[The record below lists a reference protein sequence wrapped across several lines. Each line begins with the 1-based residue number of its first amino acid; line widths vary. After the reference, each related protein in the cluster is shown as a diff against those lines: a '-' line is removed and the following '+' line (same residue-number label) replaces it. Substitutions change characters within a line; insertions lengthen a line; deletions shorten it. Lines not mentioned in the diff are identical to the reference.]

1 MVMITV
7 IMFGLKMLETFV
19 CFLVL
24 PTTALFFAFYI
35 LLKHSSFL
43 RTRWFAWFHSNIWNP
58 VAEVLTF
65 HMKKEHFCELQTI
78 TSGDA
83 VLRKE
88 GSIRILEIGAAH
100 GCNLEF
106 YPDKCRLIGV
116 DPNPYFNSY
125 FHEAHS
131 LKKNK
136 HVIVERLICCGAED
150 IKDVPDNSVDAV
162 TSTYVLC
169 SVTSIQETLKEI
181 LRVLTPGGKYL
192 FFEHVIFPEHS
203 WSRLV
208 QEKFEPIWTV
218 FFAGCKITRSPVSFI
233 EGAGFSHVKHE
244 TSFPSFV
251 PIFCRPHFI
260 GVATK

>member
-7 IMFGLKMLETFV
+7 MAFGLKMLETFV
-19 CFLVL
+19 FFLVL
-24 PTTALFFAFYI
+24 PTLALFFSLYI
-35 LLKHSSFL
+35 ILKYCSFI

-65 HMKKEHFCELQTI
+65 HMKKDHFRELQTM
-78 TSGDA
+78 TSCDTE
-83 VLRKE
+83 LRKE

-131 LKKNK
+131 LKKNQ
-136 HVIVERLICCGAED
+136 HVIVERLMCCGAED
-150 IKDVPDNSVDAV
+150 MKDVPDNSVDAV

-181 LRVLTPGGKYL
+181 LRVLTP
-192 FFEHVIFPEHS
+192 
-203 WSRLV
+203 
-208 QEKFEPIWTV
+208 
-218 FFAGCKITRSPVSFI
+218 VSCQKSTDLI
-233 EGAGFSHVKHE
+233 M
-244 TSFPSFV
+244 
-251 PIFCRPHFI
+251 
-260 GVATK
+260 